1 MGKTFFSWL
10 LMWISLLSPNAPA
23 RSETT
28 SAPAAN
34 DTIPFEIYA
43 GYLLIV
49 HGTLGGLSN
58 LRFAVDTGCSHS
70 LIDRKLARRMG
81 LSGRLGTVFNFG
93 RSVPVEW
100 VDVSGVQVGSL
111 TVNRA
116 PMMVGDLAYSKAFAT
131 QVDVILGLD
140 LLRTRNFSIDYR
152 SKQIRMGGLEIS
164 EFRVPMDNGPMFVSV
179 ELQLRDRPIRVLVD
193 TGMRG
198 MLLYQDRVGAEVREA
213 KSTAAVD
220 AFSLGGGMRVREAIA
235 PRVKLGETDLDR
247 TVFLMNGPAPTT
259 LPQIDGYLGTSKLNA
274 RRIDFDFRN
283 NTLGWN
289 R

>member
-1 MGKTFFSWL
+1 MGKTFISWL
-10 LMWISLLSPNAPA
+10 LMWISLFGPNSTA
-23 RSETT
+23 RSETA

-43 GYLLIV
+43 GYLLVV
-49 HGTLGGLSN
+49 HGSLGSLSN
-58 LRFAVDTGCSHS
+58 LRFAVDTGCTHS
-70 LIDRKLARRMG
+70 LIDRKLARRLG
-81 LSGRLGTVFNFG
+81 LSGHAGTVFNFG

-100 VDVSGVQVGSL
+100 VDVLGVQVGPL
-111 TVNRA
+111 RMNRT
-116 PMMVGDLAYSKAFAT
+116 PMIVGDLAYSRAFAT

-140 LLRTRNFSIDYR
+140 LLRIKNLSIDYR
-152 SKQIRMGGLEIS
+152 SKRIQMGMLGTS
-164 EFRVPMDNGPMFVSV
+164 EFRVPMNNGPLFVSV
-179 ELQLRDRPIRVLVD
+179 ELQVRDRPIRVLID

-198 MLLYQDRVGAEVREA
+198 MLLYQDRVGAEIREA
-213 KSTAAVD
+213 KSTAALD
-220 AFSLGGGMRVREAIA
+220 AFSVGGAMRVREAIA
-235 PRVKLGETDLDR
+235 PRIKLGGTDLER

-283 NTLGWN
+283 NTLGWD

>member
-10 LMWISLLSPNAPA
+10 LMWIWLFSPNAPA
-23 RSETT
+23 RSETA

-34 DTIPFEIYA
+34 DTIPIEIYA

-81 LSGRLGTVFNFG
+81 LSGRPGTVFDFG

-140 LLRTRNFSIDYR
+140 LLRTRNFSLDYR
-152 SKQIRMGGLEIS
+152 SKHIRMGG
-164 EFRVPMDNGPMFVSV
+164 
-179 ELQLRDRPIRVLVD
+179 
-193 TGMRG
+193 
-198 MLLYQDRVGAEVREA
+198 
-213 KSTAAVD
+213 
-220 AFSLGGGMRVREAIA
+220 
-235 PRVKLGETDLDR
+235 
-247 TVFLMNGPAPTT
+247 
-259 LPQIDGYLGTSKLNA
+259 
-274 RRIDFDFRN
+274 
-283 NTLGWN
+283 
-289 R
+289 